1 MASDRLEYLE
11 ELVAALRPLVLAE
24 HTEHGFQ
31 GLSGLVGQYRA
42 ALKEI
47 EDLKAAQPEAKGTVL
62 DELNQRRALKGEAA
76 RPSVPAKRQQR
87 R

>member
-1 MASDRLEYLE
+1 MTADRLESLE
-11 ELVAALRPLVLAE
+11 ELAAALRPLVLAE
-24 HTEHGFQ
+24 HSEHGLQ

-47 EDLKAAQPEAKGTVL
+47 EDLKAAQPEAEGTVL
-62 DELNQRRALKGEAA
+62 DELNQRRALKGQAA
-76 RPSVPAKRQQR
+76 GASVPAKRQQR

>member
-1 MASDRLEYLE
+1 MPTDRLESLE
-11 ELVAALRPLVLAE
+11 ELAAALRPLVLAE
-24 HTEHGFQ
+24 HSEHGLQ

-47 EDLKAAQPEAKGTVL
+47 DELRAAQSDAKGTVL
-62 DELNQRRALKGEAA
+62 DELNQRRTRKGQAA
-76 RPSVPAKRQQR
+76 SSPIASERQQR